1 MIDMKL
7 YEDINRLYPI
17 ESMSLDSNSTQD
29 PLSPPS
35 RSKGNWFKKIFKFK
49 RQVCYS
55 CDGVGVGEVG
65 KGSSRYLVTVVIAFV
80 V

>member
-1 MIDMKL
+1 MVMSSVFAGTCVRTCVCVCVQMIDMKL

-35 RSKGNWFKKIFKFK
+35 RSRGNWFKKIFKFK
-49 RQVCYS
+49 RQVHNK
-55 CDGVGVGEVG
+55 E
-65 KGSSRYLVTVVIAFV
+65 
-80 V
+80 

>member
-17 ESMSLDSNSTQD
+17 ESMSLDSNSMQD

-35 RSKGNWFKKIFKFK
+35 RSRGNWFKKLFKFK
-49 RQVCYS
+49 RQVRVCTYMS
-55 CDGVGVGEVG
+55 RKVGGW
-65 KGSSRYLVTVVIAFV
+65 LVRGRRDLSW
-80 V
+80 

>member
-35 RSKGNWFKKIFKFK
+35 RSRGNWFKKIFKFK
-49 RQVCYS
+49 RQVHTFEGG
-55 CDGVGVGEVG
+55 GVW
-65 KGSSRYLVTVVIAFV
+65 LVRGRHI
-80 V
+80 